1 MGRGSRNSAGVG
13 QQKQELCLVSTWNM
27 NRLLYLLLAFCAF
40 SLLINTSRADDG
52 GDDEEVDPP
61 KVDEDVGK
69 SRDGSK
75 TDDEVVQ
82 REEEAINIDGLS
94 VAEVKQLR
102 EASEK
107 HHFQAEVS
115 RMMKLIINSLYKNK
129 EIFLRELISN
139 SSDALDKIRFL
150 SLTDNE
156 ALAATDELSVKIKAD
171 KENNVLHITDT
182 GIGMTK
188 DDLIKQLGTIAKSG
202 TSEFFQKIQDAGTTD
217 QASDLIGQFGV
228 GFYSA
233 FLVADRVVVTSK
245 NNEDKQHIW
254 ESDSVEF
261 SISEDPRG
269 DTLLRGTQIS
279 LYLKEEASDFLEQS
293 TLEELVKKYS
303 QFINFNIYLWKSKTE
318 EVEEPVEETE
328 EEKKA
333 DEEKKEE
340 EKKEEEDED
349 A

>member
-1 MGRGSRNSAGVG
+1 MGLSFSKNT
-13 QQKQELCLVSTWNM
+13 KLVVLGLVNM
-27 NRLLYLLLAFCAF
+27 NRTRFLILGFIAF
-40 SLLINTSRADDG
+40 SLLFSFASADEDATEP
-52 GDDEEVDPP
+52 DTP

-150 SLTDNE
+150 SLTDKA
-156 ALAATDELSVKIKAD
+156 ALAATEDLTIKIKAD
-171 KENNVLHITDT
+171 KENNVLSITDT
-182 GIGMTK
+182 GVGMTK
-188 DDLIKQLGTIAKSG
+188 QDLITNLGTIAKSG
-202 TSEFFQKIQDAGTTD
+202 TADFLSKVQDAENA
-217 QASDLIGQFGV
+217 QAMSDLIGQFGV

-233 FLVADRVVVTSK
+233 FLVADKVIVTTK
-245 NNEDKQHIW
+245 HNDDKQYIW
-254 ESDSVEF
+254 ESDANSYSVV
-261 SISEDPRG
+261 EDPRG
-269 DTLLRGTQIS
+269 DTLKRGTTVT
-279 LYLKEEASDFLEQS
+279 LVLKEEAYGYLEQD
-293 TLEELVKKYS
+293 TVKDLIKKYS
-303 QFINFNIYLWKSKTE
+303 QFINFNIFMWTSKTE
-318 EVEEPVEETE
+318 TVEEP
-328 EEKKA
+328 
-333 DEEKKEE
+333 D
-340 EKKEEEDED
+340 EDED
-349 A
+349 EVAEKTEEDKPEDEPTKDEDED